1 MFTIVHLIPTGVGA
15 SIGGFAGDGGP
26 VTRLLAG
33 AADRLITHPN
43 AVNGAQLLALPAN
56 ASYVE
61 GAALDAWL
69 AGRLAL
75 RPMASQRVGI
85 LVDRALL
92 DMPKGTQEAMQHALD
107 AVRAVHGVPLIG
119 WQLTPRPLGA
129 RTRLSPLGLS
139 TGEIDDPAALLEG
152 ARELQAAGATAIAI
166 LANLGPLDPALSQA
180 YDEGNGV
187 DPIGGLEAIL
197 SHLIV
202 QELGLPAAHAPLW
215 PYQTETPQPVD
226 PRAAAEHLGH
236 TFIPCILLG
245 LSRHPALVPPRAA
258 RPDDWQ
264 ADSVSAVVV
273 PAGCLGGPGALAAMS
288 RGIPLIVVH
297 ENQTRVQV
305 TAAALELETGA
316 RVFEVANYLEA
327 VGLLTAWREGIDPQA
342 LRRPLA
348 GVPMLSSHQKAP
360 EQT

>member
-1 MFTIVHLIPTGVGA
+1 MFTVVHLIPTGVGA
-15 SIGGFAGDGGP
+15 AIGGFAGDGGP

-33 AADRLITHPN
+33 VADRLITHPN
-43 AVNGAQLLALPAN
+43 AVNGAQLLALPDN
-56 ASYVE
+56 ACYVE

-75 RPMASQRVGI
+75 RPVHSQRIGI

-92 DMPKGTQEAMQHALD
+92 DMPPGTQAALQHALD

-139 TGEIDDPAALLEG
+139 TGEVADPEALLVG
-152 ARELQAAGATAIAI
+152 ARELQAAGATAIAV
-166 LANLGPLDPALSQA
+166 LADLGPLDPALEQA
-180 YDEGNGV
+180 YDQGNGV

-197 SHLIV
+197 SHVIV

-215 PYQTETPQPVD
+215 PYQAEIPQQVD

-245 LSRHPALVPPRAA
+245 LARHPSLVPLHAQRSG
-258 RPDDWQ
+258 DWLS
-264 ADSVSAVVV
+264 DEVNAVLL
-273 PAGCLGGPGALAAMS
+273 PAGCLGGPGALAAVS
-288 RGIPLIVVH
+288 RGIPLVVVQ
-297 ENQTRVQV
+297 ENHTRVQV
-305 TAAALELETGA
+305 TAAALGLAPEA
-316 RVFEVANYLEA
+316 QVFEVANYLEA
-327 VGLLTAWREGIDPQA
+327 AGLLTAWRTGLDPCA
-342 LRRPLA
+342 LRRPLGA
-348 GVPMLSSHQKAP
+348 VPMLSSAQRSQ
-360 EQT
+360 EQG